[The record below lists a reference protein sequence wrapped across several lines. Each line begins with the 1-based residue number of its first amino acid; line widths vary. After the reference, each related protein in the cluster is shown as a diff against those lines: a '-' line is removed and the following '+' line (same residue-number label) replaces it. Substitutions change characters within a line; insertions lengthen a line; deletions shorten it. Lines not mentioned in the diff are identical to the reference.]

1 MQKVREISP
10 ARGQHL
16 AHISSGNST
25 QRTCFVEVNDGISL
39 SDVSGDSLARLN
51 LASLKAEVCLG
62 SWESQERVKNTSK
75 VTSEMLFT
83 VWLNSCGKK
92 QQQQQNK
99 QKQYCPQL
107 NLWSFMSNTEV

>member
-1 MQKVREISP
+1 MQKVREIFP

-25 QRTCFVEVNDGISL
+25 QRTCLVDVNDGISL
-39 SDVSGDSLARLN
+39 SDVSGDSLARLS

-62 SWESQERVKNTSK
+62 SWESQKRVKNTSK

-83 VWLNSCGKK
+83 VLAELLWKK
-92 QQQQQNK
+92 TTK
-99 QKQYCPQL
+99 QRKAILSSIEPL
-107 NLWSFMSNTEV
+107 VIRV